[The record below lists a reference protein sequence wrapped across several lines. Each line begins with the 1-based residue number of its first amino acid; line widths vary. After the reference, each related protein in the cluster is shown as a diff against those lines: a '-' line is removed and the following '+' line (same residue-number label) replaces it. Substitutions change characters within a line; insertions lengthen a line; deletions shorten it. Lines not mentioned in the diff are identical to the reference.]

1 MQNGVTCVEQP
12 TLFAVAW
19 LHSSSLTWR
28 CSLPSQ
34 PSMPMLFSGSI
45 FIVFLFSFSSANLP
59 PPVSREQ
66 LGARILAQERYE
78 QLQVCQR
85 HYLALW

>member
-1 MQNGVTCVEQP
+1 MHKGVTCVEQL
-12 TLFAVAW
+12 TLFAGAS
-19 LHSSSLTWR
+19 LHSSSLTR
-28 CSLPSQ
+28 CCSLPSQ
-34 PSMPMLFSGSI
+34 PSMSMLFSGII

-78 QLQVCQR
+78 QLQVFKIR
-85 HYLALW
+85 NIAL